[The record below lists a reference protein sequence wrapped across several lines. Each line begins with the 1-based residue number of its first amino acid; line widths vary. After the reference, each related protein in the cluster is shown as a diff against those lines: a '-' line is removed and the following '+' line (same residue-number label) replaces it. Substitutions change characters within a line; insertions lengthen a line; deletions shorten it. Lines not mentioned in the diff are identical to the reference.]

1 MKTIDVVLHYVCDD
15 FMRELH
21 KSVSKNARLMA
32 YARLQMPNFDRLFNI
47 SLENQISE
55 DINEN

>member
-1 MKTIDVVLHYVCDD
+1 MKTIDVLLSHVLDD
-15 FMRELH
+15 SMRELH
-21 KSVSKNARLMA
+21 KSVQKNVRLMA

-47 SLENQISE
+47 SLERQISE